1 LHLGRDSCKMVIDGK
16 SYQLYPRVRGRPLK
30 PRAICPSVI
39 IIAELGNNFKGKLR
53 EHPPPFKEDFFM
65 QTTSRVRYTAAEV
78 QRNTFYQMPKFLFED
93 EFKSLSNDARML
105 YSLLRDRHELSFK
118 NQWFNEDDEI
128 YLIYSRASMCEK
140 LNLSEKTITKAMNSL
155 KNHKL
160 IEEQRQG
167 MGRPNLIY
175 LLTPQSVDFIKNRN
189 FSPSRQGKFP
199 LQDRENFPPNKTN
212 INKTDES
219 QSQSQSQAKN
229 GKSITTSDMK
239 DNDLTMTYDN
249 NTTPLSP
256 QEQILQSSEPE
267 IKVEAEAE
275 AEKLQL
281 PDIAVQQVTQDTSI
295 TQQDEYIAYR
305 ELLRRNIEYDRYL
318 RVEDRVFVDELMD
331 CMLDV
336 ICTKGK
342 TVRINGEDKS
352 REMVKGQYLKL
363 NNDDI
368 EHVLSRYKN
377 QRHQIT
383 HVHNYLKT
391 MLYNVKQEVGHYYA
405 NAVRVDGLV
414 K

>member
-1 LHLGRDSCKMVIDGK
+1 MLILSRTVI
-16 SYQLYPRVRGRPLK
+16 
-30 PRAICPSVI
+30 
-39 IIAELGNNFKGKLR
+39 
-53 EHPPPFKEDFFM
+53 
-65 QTTSRVRYTAAEV
+65 
-78 QRNTFYQMPKFLFED
+78 
-93 EFKSLSNDARML
+93 
-105 YSLLRDRHELSFK
+105 
-118 NQWFNEDDEI
+118 
-128 YLIYSRASMCEK
+128 
-140 LNLSEKTITKAMNSL
+140 
-155 KNHKL
+155 
-160 IEEQRQG
+160 
-167 MGRPNLIY
+167 
-175 LLTPQSVDFIKNRN
+175 
-189 FSPSRQGKFP
+189 FP

-267 IKVEAEAE
+267 IKVEAE